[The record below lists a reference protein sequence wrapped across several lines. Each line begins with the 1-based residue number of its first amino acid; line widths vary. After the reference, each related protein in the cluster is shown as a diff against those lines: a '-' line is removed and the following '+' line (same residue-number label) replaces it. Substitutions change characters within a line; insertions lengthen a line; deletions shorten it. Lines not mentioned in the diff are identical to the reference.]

1 MYRSICVS
9 LSRISL
15 GGNEEVRWFRLLF
28 DVVGGTE
35 EDRIASDIWTAFAVL
50 LLEAVVGMSAF
61 DFLVDEEDDDVN
73 LDLDLDLELDVD
85 VDVDEFFDIVGA
97 VEVVLVDCVDRR
109 EDTDDDRF
117 LLLRLL
123 LGRPL
128 LPRALDK
135 LLSSPRP
142 RLLFDLRVFADEVAV
157 LGV

>member
-1 MYRSICVS
+1 M
-9 LSRISL
+9 
-15 GGNEEVRWFRLLF
+15 LF

-50 LLEAVVGMSAF
+50 LLEAVIGMSAF
-61 DFLVDEEDDDVN
+61 DFLVDEEDDVN
-73 LDLDLDLELDVD
+73 LDLDLDLDLELDVD
-85 VDVDEFFDIVGA
+85 VDECFDIVGA

-142 RLLFDLRVFADEVAV
+142 RRLFDLCVFAEEVAV

>member
-1 MYRSICVS
+1 M
-9 LSRISL
+9 
-15 GGNEEVRWFRLLF
+15 LF

-61 DFLVDEEDDDVN
+61 DFLVDEEDDDVD
-73 LDLDLDLELDVD
+73 LSLDLDLELDVD
-85 VDVDEFFDIVGA
+85 VDECFDIVGA
-97 VEVVLVDCVDRR
+97 VEVVIVDCVDRR

-142 RLLFDLRVFADEVAV
+142 RLLFDLRVFAEEVAV

>member
-1 MYRSICVS
+1 M
-9 LSRISL
+9 
-15 GGNEEVRWFRLLF
+15 LF

-50 LLEAVVGMSAF
+50 LLEAVIGMSAF
-61 DFLVDEEDDDVN
+61 DFLVDEEDDDDV
-73 LDLDLDLELDVD
+73 DLDLDLELDVD
-85 VDVDEFFDIVGA
+85 VDECFDIVGA

-135 LLSSPRP
+135 LFSSPRP
-142 RLLFDLRVFADEVAV
+142 RRLFDLRVFAEEVAV

>member
-1 MYRSICVS
+1 M
-9 LSRISL
+9 
-15 GGNEEVRWFRLLF
+15 LF

-50 LLEAVVGMSAF
+50 VVGVF
-61 DFLVDEEDDDVN
+61 TFVLH
-73 LDLDLDLELDVD
+73 LDLDLELDVD
-85 VDVDEFFDIVGA
+85 VDECFDIVGA

-142 RLLFDLRVFADEVAV
+142 RLLFDLRVFAEEVAV